1 MKKLNQIFILLLISI
16 FLLGNNVIIAQTTK
30 EEKKEQKEQ
39 KKDQQETKDELYKK
53 AGKIARKEEKKL
65 IKQGWQTMGLP
76 IAKQLEQTWMKM
88 YETEPNGYPRYIWA
102 QEMVTANT
110 YAAAQS
116 QADNIAKLR
125 IASQISSSIGA
136 LVDIALAN
144 QEISAK
150 EAASITKVVE
160 NSKILVSQK
169 LGRVFKTMEIFKIVD
184 GNYQMR
190 TTICYDMKAAITIA
204 KEIILEELKNDSEV
218 NKAQLEK
225 IMGMDNLIDNVQK
238 NQPTFD
244 EVVE

>member
-1 MKKLNQIFILLLISI
+1 MKKIQQILGLLLLGL
-16 FLLGNNVIIAQTTK
+16 FLFSNAPLNAQTPK
-30 EEKKEQKEQ
+30 EVKKEKKEQ
-39 KKDQQETKDELYKK
+39 KKDQKETKEELNKK
-53 AGKIARKEEKKL
+53 ASKIARKEEKKL
-65 IKQGWQTMGLP
+65 MKQGWLTMGLP
-76 IAKQLEQTWMKM
+76 IAKQLEQTWLKM

-102 QEMVTANT
+102 QEIVTANT
-110 YAAAQS
+110 FAAAQS

-136 LVDIALAN
+136 LVDIAIAN

-150 EAASITKVVE
+150 DAASITKVVE

-169 LGRVFKTMEIFKIVD
+169 LGRVFKTMEIYKIVG
-184 GNYQMR
+184 GNYQIR
-190 TTICYDMKAAITIA
+190 TTICYDMKGALTIA

-225 IMGMDNLIDNVQK
+225 IMGMDNLIEKCQE

-244 EVVE
+244 EIVD

>member
-1 MKKLNQIFILLLISI
+1 MKKLNQIFTLLLISI
-16 FLLGNNVIIAQTTK
+16 FLLGNNVMFAQTTK
-30 EEKKEQKEQ
+30 VEKKEQKEQ
-39 KKDQQETKDELYKK
+39 KKNQQETKDELYKK

-218 NKAQLEK
+218 NKAQVEK

>member
-1 MKKLNQIFILLLISI
+1 MKSVQNFLSI
-16 FLLGNNVIIAQTTK
+16 FLLAIFLISNGQLTAQTTSTDKKVKK
-30 EEKKEQKEQ
+30 EQKKEQKE
-39 KKDQQETKDELYKK
+39 TKDDLNKK

-76 IAKQLEQTWMKM
+76 ISKQLEQTWLKM

-136 LVDIALAN
+136 LVDIAIAN
-144 QEISAK
+144 QEISATD
-150 EAASITKVVE
+150 AASITKVLE

-169 LGRVFKTMEIFKIVD
+169 LGRVFKTMEIYRIVD

-190 TTICYDMKAAITIA
+190 TTICYDMKAALTIA
-204 KEIILEELKNDSEV
+204 KEIILEELKNESDV

-225 IMGMDNLIDNVQK
+225 IMGMDQLIEKCQE

>member
-16 FLLGNNVIIAQTTK
+16 FLLGNNVMFAQTTK

-136 LVDIALAN
+136 LVDVALAN
-144 QEISAK
+144 QEISAQ

>member
-1 MKKLNQIFILLLISI
+1 MKKLNQIFTLLLISI
-16 FLLGNNVIIAQTTK
+16 FLLGNNVMFAQTTK
-30 EEKKEQKEQ
+30 EVKKEQKEQ

>member
-16 FLLGNNVIIAQTTK
+16 FLLGNNVMFAQTTK
-30 EEKKEQKEQ
+30 VEKKEQKEQ

>member
-184 GNYQMR
+184 GNYQIR

>member
-1 MKKLNQIFILLLISI
+1 MKKLNQIFTLLLISI
-16 FLLGNNVIIAQTTK
+16 FLLGNNVMFAQTTK
-30 EEKKEQKEQ
+30 VEKKEQKEQ

-116 QADNIAKLR
+116 QADNITKLR

-144 QEISAK
+144 QEISAQ